1 MLELNFH
8 DETEKAKPLKRRGTE
23 DAEEQGAEAKGGRRR
38 SKFEGGEANAA
49 AKCASCVSRQKERA
63 RPAAHNETHPRLR
76 EASVRSDS
84 SREIILVIN
93 PAA

>member
-49 AKCASCVSRQKERA
+49 AKCASCVSAKRSGRGLQPIMKLISASAKA
-63 RPAAHNETHPRLR
+63 RCEVIVP
-76 EASVRSDS
+76 VR
-84 SREIILVIN
+84 
-93 PAA
+93 